1 MSTAPKQWYY
11 RKGTARFGPVSTAD
25 LKTLVGKGKIEPND
39 LLRGVGMEQW
49 VPASKIKG
57 LFPSVPNTTEI
68 KPLVKEKLGLAESP
82 ATEKKQASKPPVFP
96 PAVKKTTPP
105 PNLNPPPKTATAVP
119 DNNPFAQFGL
129 DTSAQSSPNDP
140 FAAAMSLA
148 AGGFGGGADPFAN
161 LVALEKQGQ
170 AIYREPTIST
180 EPDPFVSSK
189 STSTKKSSAGGNNAL
204 FIAAPFF
211 IISILGF
218 IVGCFMAWI
227 PLRFICYMIAGGL
240 GKASGALA
248 GDMLRRGGIKNE
260 VLSLGY
266 GATLGIML
274 LYVLMSSAM
283 WSYINAISMGTHH
296 ASKKLQQ
303 AAEQHRLEMESNPQ
317 ATELQ
322 QAAFEGNNSA
332 VENGENPFESRNP
345 VSKNEDNPF
354 GEDDEEDVDEAD
366 DWGVNDGT
374 NQITDEERERF
385 QKEFEAEM
393 EEMAK
398 FQKLIEKGL
407 SPFGA
412 LSPKIVFWE
421 FLRAPIYWVIF
432 ACILVFVHAHSTWM
446 SNLGHDPTQNTGF

>member
-1 MSTAPKQWYY
+1 MSTAAPKQWYY

-25 LKTLVGKGKIEPND
+25 LKTLAAKGKIEPND
-39 LLRGVGMEQW
+39 LLRGVGMDQW
-49 VPASKIKG
+49 VVASKVKG
-57 LFPSVPNTTEI
+57 LFPSTPQQPAT
-68 KPLVKEKLGLAESP
+68 KPPAEEELGLAESP
-82 ATEKKQASKPPVFP
+82 VAEKKQAPKPSAGP
-96 PAVKKTTPP
+96 PAVQKTPRPP
-105 PNLNPPPKTATAVP
+105 VLKSAAKTATAVQE
-119 DNNPFAQFGL
+119 NSPFAQFGT
-129 DTSAQSSPNDP
+129 DQPAQSSPNDP
-140 FAAAMSLA
+140 FAAAMPFA
-148 AGGFGGGADPFAN
+148 AGGFETGADPFAN

-170 AIYREPTIST
+170 AIYREPTVST
-180 EPDPFVSSK
+180 EPDPFASSK
-189 STSTKKSSAGGNNAL
+189 ASRSQKSSSGGNNAL

-218 IVGCFMAWI
+218 ILGCFMAWI

-266 GATLGIML
+266 GAILGILL
-274 LYVLMSSAM
+274 LYVLMASAM
-283 WSYINAISMGTHH
+283 WSYINAIAMGTHH
-296 ASKKLQQ
+296 ANQKMQQ
-303 AAEQHRLEMESNPQ
+303 AAEQQRLETESGPQ
-317 ATELQ
+317 STESQ
-322 QAAFEGNNSA
+322 QTAFADNDPAA
-332 VENGENPFESRNP
+332 ENGENPFED
-345 VSKNEDNPF
+345 V
-354 GEDDEEDVDEAD
+354 DDEEDVAEAD
-366 DWGVNDGT
+366 AWSDNDGT
-374 NQITDEERERF
+374 DPTTDEERERF
-385 QKEFEAEM
+385 QKEVEAKL

-421 FLRAPIYWVIF
+421 FLRAPLYWIIF